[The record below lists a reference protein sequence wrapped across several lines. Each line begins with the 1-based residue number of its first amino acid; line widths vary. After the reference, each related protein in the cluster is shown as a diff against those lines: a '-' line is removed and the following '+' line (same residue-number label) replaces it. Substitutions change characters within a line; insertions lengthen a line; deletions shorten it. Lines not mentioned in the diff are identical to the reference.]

1 MDAATAID
9 IIRLAAIPLFLYTA
23 VTDIKR
29 RRAPDWVWGV
39 LVVVAVALLI
49 VEVLLVIPPINT
61 PRGWVYLLQAT
72 TTIGLAVG
80 IGIAGH
86 IFGLMGGADTK
97 AIISTGL
104 LYPTYPYSVLGQY
117 GLPVSGAISIT
128 GVDMIANGFIFAAA
142 YPVVI
147 AVHNLRHSNIFTRM
161 FLMVKT
167 QVDSL
172 PSMYGRVAPT
182 SKHLSPTSVDLDTLR
197 MYLSW
202 RQATVTDIRTHS
214 EVYRSGNTQTSDSIG
229 DGTVESYR
237 RLVDDSE
244 QHEETKSISDTDSDE
259 DPWRVDEFAD
269 HPDSRLHG
277 TEPDDLR
284 ELLNEMASS
293 PESTLWVSPGIPL
306 LAPFAIGV
314 VFTIL
319 YGSLIISIMF

>member
-1 MDAATAID
+1 MDAAAAID
-9 IIRLAAIPLFLYTA
+9 IIRLAVIPLFLYTA

-39 LVVVAVALLI
+39 LAVVAVALLI
-49 VEVLLVIPPINT
+49 VEVLFVIPPINT
-61 PRGWVYLLQAT
+61 PRGWVYLIQAT
-72 TTIGLAVG
+72 TTIILAVG
-80 IGIAGH
+80 LGLVGH

-97 AIISTGL
+97 AIISAGL

-117 GLPVSGAISIT
+117 GLPVSGALSVT

-147 AVHNLRHSNIFTRM
+147 AVHNLRHSNIFTQM
-161 FLMVKT
+161 FLMVKA

-172 PSMYGRVAPT
+172 PSMYGRVSPT
-182 SKHLSPTSVDLDTLR
+182 PKDLSPSSVDLDTLR
-197 MYLSW
+197 MYLAW
-202 RQATVTDIRTHS
+202 RQATITDIRTHS
-214 EVYRSGNTQTSDSIG
+214 EVYRSGNAQTSDSVG

-237 RLVDDSE
+237 RLVDDSG
-244 QHEETKSISDTDSDE
+244 QREEAESVSDADSSG

-269 HPDSRLHG
+269 HPDSRFHG

-284 ELLNEMASS
+284 EILDEIASS
-293 PESTLWVSPGIPL
+293 PESALWVSPGIPL

-319 YGSLIISIMF
+319 YGSLIGAIML

>member
-1 MDAATAID
+1 MDVATSID
-9 IIRLAAIPLFLYTA
+9 LIRLAVIPLFLYTA

-29 RRAPDWVWGV
+29 RRAPDWVWGI

-61 PRGWVYLLQAT
+61 PRGWIYMIQAT

-80 IGIAGH
+80 FGAIGH
-86 IFGLMGGADTK
+86 MFGLMGGADTK
-97 AIISTGL
+97 AIVSVGL
-104 LYPTYPYSVLGQY
+104 LYPTYPYSILGQY
-117 GLPVSGAISIT
+117 GFPVSGALSVT

-142 YPVVI
+142 YPVII

-161 FLMVKT
+161 FLTVKT
-167 QVDSL
+167 PVDSL

-182 SKHLSPTSVDLDTLR
+182 PKHLSPTSVDLDTLR
-197 MYLSW
+197 MYLAW
-202 RQATVTDIRTHS
+202 RQATVTDIRAHS
-214 EVYRSGNTQTSDSIG
+214 EEYRSGNARTSDSVG

-237 RLVDDSE
+237 RLVDDAE
-244 QHEETKSISDTDSDE
+244 EHEEAESVSDADSSE

-269 HPDSRLHG
+269 HADSRFHG

-284 ELLNEMASS
+284 ELLDEIASS
-293 PESTLWVSPGIPL
+293 PRSPLWVSPGIPL
-306 LAPFAIGV
+306 LAPLAIGV

-319 YGSLIISIMF
+319 YGSLIVAVML